1 MSIRPAEPY
10 AAPKLVL
17 IGPVTHL
24 TKVIKQFNASDG
36 LTFMGTTIGNAS
48 V

>member
-1 MSIRPAEPY
+1 MKIRTPEPY

-24 TKVIKQFNASDG
+24 TKVIKQFNSSDG
-36 LTFMGTTIGNAS
+36 LTFMGTAIGNAS